1 MIKYKYVVVM
11 IAVPDYDTAPELT
24 VIRTYNDAGIAI
36 EDAESLNHEC
46 CEPDTTYDVVVR
58 AE

>member
-1 MIKYKYVVVM
+1 MIKYVVVM

-24 VIRTYNDAGIAI
+24 VIRSYDCAEIAI
-36 EDAESLNHEC
+36 EDSESLNREC

-58 AE
+58 ISL